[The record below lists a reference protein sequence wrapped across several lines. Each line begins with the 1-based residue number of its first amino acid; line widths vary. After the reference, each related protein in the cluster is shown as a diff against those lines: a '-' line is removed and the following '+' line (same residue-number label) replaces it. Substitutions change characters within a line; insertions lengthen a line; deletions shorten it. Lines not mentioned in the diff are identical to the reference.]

1 LEVAPG
7 TNSAPGRERKA
18 HHLPGTLDRSCRSR
32 QEVAQEVPSALEWPQ
47 VRAMAA
53 DGHVAARDVQAP
65 GHQATHG
72 QADARLKRATSL
84 PACAPGHEGRPIRAG
99 HPADARRVAA
109 DQGAAHDAAPARAGL
124 PTLAAGALS
133 GLEVVLDS
141 DNLAPATAS
150 AGRHSVGPK
159 PRQWRVTHHP
169 AGLAHELRNRSQP
182 LTHGGR
188 SSSFW
193 SVPHPVGGYPDPR
206 ARKVANSSNGGSA
219 NREPKAAAQ
228 GGRPLTGRAEMSAE
242 KRVHRASSA
251 TPTRPS
257 SHVGASGWTSVSAR
271 ASPCPRRCRP
281 ARSSRAARAGRWPR
295 GSRACGGCREGS
307 RRSRRRSP
315 RPPRRPTRIR
325 PRPA

>member
-1 LEVAPG
+1 MTPG
-7 TNSAPGRERKA
+7 TNTAPGSGSERRTTCPA
-18 HHLPGTLDRSCRSR
+18 RSTGSCRSR
-32 QEVAQEVPSALEWPQ
+32 REVAQEAPSALEWPQ

-53 DGHVAARDVQAP
+53 DGHVAARHGQAP
-65 GHQATHG
+65 ADQATHG
-72 QADARLKRATSL
+72 QADPRLKRATSL
-84 PACAPGHEGRPIRAG
+84 PACAPGPKVDPFEPVI
-99 HPADARRVAA
+99 RRVL
-109 DQGAAHDAAPARAGL
+109 DEWPHQGAAHDAAPGRGGL

-159 PRQWRVTHHP
+159 PRQWGVTHHP

-228 GGRPLTGRAEMSAE
+228 GGRR
-242 KRVHRASSA
+242 
-251 TPTRPS
+251 
-257 SHVGASGWTSVSAR
+257 
-271 ASPCPRRCRP
+271 
-281 ARSSRAARAGRWPR
+281 
-295 GSRACGGCREGS
+295 
-307 RRSRRRSP
+307 
-315 RPPRRPTRIR
+315 
-325 PRPA
+325 